1 MQNLNVIQTV
11 AIVALPILFAITL
24 HEMAHGWMAERLGDR
39 TARMMGRITLNPLKH
54 IDPVGTVAV
63 PLVLVLMS
71 VLTHAPLFLFGWAK
85 PVPINAR
92 NLHNPRRDMAW
103 VALAGPGAN
112 LIMAVLWL
120 IVLRVAVGMGPA
132 LAWAAVPLQY
142 MGVAGVTI
150 NVLLMVLNLVPLP
163 PLDGGRVMTSVLPP
177 RAAMAFS
184 RIEPYGIVILILLLV
199 TGVLWYLIGPV
210 MNFFNHA
217 LFTIAGL
224 G

>member
-1 MQNLNVIQTV
+1 MQNLNIIQTI

-39 TARMMGRITLNPLKH
+39 TARMLGRITFNPLKH
-54 IDPVGTVAV
+54 IDPVGTIAV

-85 PVPINAR
+85 PVPINTR
-92 NLHNPRRDMAW
+92 NLHHPRRDMAL

-120 IVLRVAVGMGPA
+120 IVLRVAVTLGPGA
-132 LAWAAVPLQY
+132 AWAAVPLQY
-142 MGVAGVTI
+142 MGLAGVTI

-163 PLDGGRVMTSVLPP
+163 PLDGSRVLAWVLPP

-184 RIEPYGIVILILLLV
+184 RIEPYGLVILIVLLV
-199 TGVLWYLIGPV
+199 TGVLWSVIGPI
-210 MNFFNHA
+210 MGFFNHA
-217 LFTIAGL
+217 LFSIAGL